1 MTQLQRA
8 RSLAIST
15 IVGITSLGLGATPQT
30 KAGTFVRSGIEFCE
44 VGAEGNRPLTTA
56 ESSINAGRGSV
67 SYSFALSRTEVTVEQ
82 FYEFV
87 DAYGRFDNGWPNPFL
102 ATRGITID
110 RTQPSGYGLDPPLR
124 RFGAE
129 MNWRTAARF
138 CNWLHNDK
146 AMTREAFESGA
157 YDTTTFG
164 TRADGSFTDQLT
176 RSPNARFWIPSLDEW
191 LKGAYYD
198 PNRFGDGLGGYWQ
211 RPGSRN
217 EFLKYGLPENGGE
230 SDAIT
235 SGDPTQDPF
244 VPAGS
249 FPQIRSPWALL
260 DTSGGLREMVEETTA
275 GQFARYHMGSRQSDG
290 VWFLADDVNWPGLQ
304 GDPMLL
310 TGGLRLATSIPSPGS
325 AVMLLAFL
333 VPRRR
338 RPRRIGQSVKDR
350 VFGSFRVMR

>member
-1 MTQLQRA
+1 MQMQRG
-8 RSLAIST
+8 RGWAIST
-15 IVGITSLGLGATPQT
+15 IIGITSLGLGAIPHT

-44 VGAEGNRPLTTA
+44 VRAEGNRSLTPE

-67 SYSFALSRTEVTVEQ
+67 GYSFALSRTEVTVEQ

-164 TRADGSFTDQLT
+164 TRADGSFSDQVT
-176 RSPNARFWIPSLDEW
+176 RSPGARYWIPSLDEW
-191 LKGAYYD
+191 LKGAFYD
-198 PNRFGDGLGGYWQ
+198 PNRFGQGQGGYWQ
-211 RPGSRN
+211 RQGSRN
-217 EFLKYGLPENGGE
+217 DFLMFGLPENGGQ

-235 SGDPTQDPF
+235 SGDPTRDPF

-249 FPQIRSPWALL
+249 YTNVTSPWGLL
-260 DTSGGLREMVEETTA
+260 DTSGGLREMIEETTA

-290 VWFLADDVNWPGLQ
+290 LWFLADDVNWPGLQ
-304 GDPMLL
+304 GGPTLL
-310 TGGLRLATSIPSPGS
+310 TGGLRLATSIPSPGTTIC
-325 AVMLLAFL
+325 LAIF
-333 VPRRR
+333 PMASRRKR
-338 RPRRIGQSVKDR
+338 RLGGQTASEE
-350 VFGSFRVMR
+350 S

>member
-1 MTQLQRA
+1 
-8 RSLAIST
+8 
-15 IVGITSLGLGATPQT
+15 
-30 KAGTFVRSGIEFCE
+30 
-44 VGAEGNRPLTTA
+44 
-56 ESSINAGRGSV
+56 
-67 SYSFALSRTEVTVEQ
+67 
-82 FYEFV
+82 
-87 DAYGRFDNGWPNPFL
+87 
-102 ATRGITID
+102 
-110 RTQPSGYGLDPPLR
+110 
-124 RFGAE
+124 

-157 YDTTTFG
+157 YDTKTFG
-164 TRADGSFTDQLT
+164 TRADGSFSDQMT
-176 RSPNARFWIPSLDEW
+176 RSPSARFWIPSLDEW

-249 FPQIRSPWALL
+249 YPEVTSPWGLM
-260 DTSGGLREMVEETTA
+260 DTSGGLRELVEETSA
-275 GQFARYHMGSRQSDG
+275 GQFARYHMGSRQADG
-290 VWFLADDVNWPGLQ
+290 FWFLADDVNWFGQQ

-310 TGGLRLATSIPSPGS
+310 LGGLRLATSIPSPS
-325 AVMLLAFL
+325 STAALLLASFAL
-333 VPRRR
+333 CRRR
-338 RPRRIGQSVKDR
+338 HETE
-350 VFGSFRVMR
+350 